1 MSKEKEQKQYYSLAE
16 VATILG
22 VTRRSIYNYL
32 EAGKIKAIKVGRV
45 WRVNATDLQEIMQN
59 GVK

>member
-45 WRVNATDLQEIMQN
+45 WRVNASDLQEIMQN